1 MDSLRLGRRLV
12 AVAGG
17 AAVIGMGLLTA
28 CSTGEKTEPSQ
39 TTTTTTSTTTAP
51 AETSAAPPVE
61 PGEKSM
67 DPRGGNLF
75 TPSNKATPAPTE
87 PAGVHRNN

>member
-1 MDSLRLGRRLV
+1 MNSDRLGRRVV
-12 AVAGG
+12 AVVGG
-17 AAVIGMGLLTA
+17 AALIGMGALTA

-39 TTTTTTSTTTAP
+39 TTTTTTTTTAP